1 MSKIIQR
8 LILVLLAIAV
18 VLIASCS
25 IQAYNRTQSLSRI
38 SVGDSELSVLEQL
51 GQPSAREIPG
61 QPYLLYAVQGCLPPC
76 ATRLWWE
83 WPLFRGIEAW
93 SVELDSSGKVLGT
106 AHWVSP

>member
-18 VLIASCS
+18 IFVASCS
-25 IQAYNRTQSLSRI
+25 LQARNRTQSLSRI
-38 SVGDSELSVLEQL
+38 SVGDSELSVLERL
-51 GQPSAREIPG
+51 GQPSTRENSG
-61 QPYLLYAVQGCLPPC
+61 QPYLLYADQGCISPC
-76 ATRLWWE
+76 FTRLWWE
-83 WPLFRGIEAW
+83 WPLLRGIEAW